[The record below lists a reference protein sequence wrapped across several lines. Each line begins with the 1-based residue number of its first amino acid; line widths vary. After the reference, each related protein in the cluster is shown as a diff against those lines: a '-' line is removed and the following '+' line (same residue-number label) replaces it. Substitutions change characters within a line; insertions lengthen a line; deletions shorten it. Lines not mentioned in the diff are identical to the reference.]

1 MGPNVSPPRENS
13 RSRPLG
19 RFNGTK
25 VVSRGVERAP
35 RRIGWVDPLNRRLD
49 LVFPL
54 PGLLSFLLIL
64 GFPIAFVLYVSLHDW
79 PISAIVPST
88 FLGLGNYLALLR
100 SPRFWDSLW
109 ITFYFTALAV
119 GGELL
124 FGFAIALL
132 FHRDFPG
139 RGLARV
145 ILIMPMAATPV
156 AMSLIWNMMM
166 EPTLGMLNY
175 ILSWVGIPPLLWAA
189 TPRGAIPSLA
199 LIDMWFWTP
208 FVALIISAGLQT
220 IPEEILESARLDGAT
235 RIRLFLHI
243 TLPLVRPHVVMAVIL
258 RTILALKTF
267 DHIFVITGGGPL
279 RASETLN
286 LYTFL
291 EGFEFFHMGY
301 SSALAV
307 ALTLVI
313 LVVSALLTRLRA
325 RQWSY

>member
-1 MGPNVSPPRENS
+1 MTSSRENTG
-13 RSRPLG
+13 SRPLG
-19 RFNGTK
+19 RVDETGIASREAACGRR
-25 VVSRGVERAP
+25 VSGRA
-35 RRIGWVDPLNRRLD
+35 GLLDRRLD
-49 LVFPL
+49 LLFPL
-54 PGLLSFLLIL
+54 PSLLAFLLIL

-79 PISAIVPST
+79 PISPMIPTT
-88 FLGLGNYLALLR
+88 FLGLGNYVALLR
-100 SPRFWDSLW
+100 NPRFWDSLW

-119 GGELL
+119 GGELV
-124 FGFAIALL
+124 FGFAIAIL
-132 FHRDFPG
+132 FHREFPG
-139 RGLARV
+139 RSLARL

-175 ILSWVGIPPLLWAA
+175 ILSWLQIPPLLWAA
-189 TPRGAIPSLA
+189 DPRGAVPSLA

-208 FVALIISAGLQT
+208 FIALIISAGLQT
-220 IPEEILESARLDGAT
+220 IPEEIVESARLDGANA
-235 RIRLFLHI
+235 IRLFRHI
-243 TLPLVRPHVVMAVIL
+243 TLPLVRPHVVMAAIL

-307 ALTLVI
+307 ALTLVV
-313 LVVSALLTRLRA
+313 LVVSALLARLRA
-325 RQWSY
+325 REWSY

>member
-1 MGPNVSPPRENS
+1 VSPSPGNTG
-13 RSRPLG
+13 SRPLG
-19 RFNGTK
+19 RVDGTGIA
-25 VVSRGVERAP
+25 SRETARVRGRS
-35 RRIGWVDPLNRRLD
+35 GWAGPLDRRLD
-49 LVFPL
+49 LLFPL
-54 PGLLSFLLIL
+54 PGLLAFLLIL
-64 GFPIAFVLYVSLHDW
+64 GFPIAFVLFVSLHDW
-79 PISAIVPST
+79 PISPTIPST
-88 FLGLGNYLALLR
+88 FLGLGNYVALLR

-119 GGELL
+119 GGELV

-132 FHRDFPG
+132 FHREFPG

-166 EPTLGMLNY
+166 EPTLGILNY
-175 ILSWVGIPPLLWAA
+175 ILSWLRIPPLLWAA
-189 TPRGAIPSLA
+189 DPRGAIPSLA
-199 LIDMWFWTP
+199 LIDLWFWTP
-208 FVALIISAGLQT
+208 FVVLIISAGLQT
-220 IPEEILESARLDGAT
+220 IPEEIVESARLDGAT
-235 RIRLFLHI
+235 PIRLLRHI

-313 LVVSALLTRLRA
+313 LVVSALLARLRA
-325 RQWSY
+325 REWSY

>member
-1 MGPNVSPPRENS
+1 MSPSRENTG
-13 RSRPLG
+13 SRPLECVD
-19 RFNGTK
+19 GTK
-25 VVSRGVERAP
+25 IGSRKTARAP
-35 RRIGWVDPLNRRLD
+35 RRTGWAGPFDRRLD
-49 LVFPL
+49 LLFPL
-54 PGLLSFLLIL
+54 PSLLSFLLIL

-79 PISAIVPST
+79 PISPVIPST
-88 FLGLGNYLALLR
+88 FLGLGNYVALFR
-100 SPRFWDSLW
+100 NPRFWDSLW

-132 FHRDFPG
+132 FHREFPG

-189 TPRGAIPSLA
+189 DPRGAIPSLA
-199 LIDMWFWTP
+199 LIDLWFWTP

-220 IPEEILESARLDGAT
+220 IPEEIVESARLDGAT
-235 RIRLFLHI
+235 PIRLFRHI

-313 LVVSALLTRLRA
+313 LVVSALLARLRV

>member
-1 MGPNVSPPRENS
+1 MI
-13 RSRPLG
+13 
-19 RFNGTK
+19 
-25 VVSRGVERAP
+25 AP
-35 RRIGWVDPLNRRLD
+35 RQAPRLGKGGRITGVLDRRPD
-49 LVFPL
+49 LVFPA
-54 PGLLSFLLIL
+54 PSLLAFLLIL

-79 PISAIVPST
+79 PISPTIPAA
-88 FLGLGNYLALLR
+88 FLGLGNYTALLG
-100 SPRFWDSLW
+100 SARFWGSLW
-109 ITFYFTALAV
+109 ITFYFTFLAV

-124 FGFAIALL
+124 FGLAIALL
-132 FHRDFPG
+132 FHREFRG

-175 ILSWVGIPPLLWAA
+175 LLSWLWIPPLLWAA
-189 TPRGAIPSLA
+189 DPRWAIPSLA
-199 LIDMWFWTP
+199 LIDVWFWTP
-208 FVALIISAGLQT
+208 FMALIISAGLQT
-220 IPEEILESARLDGAT
+220 IPGEIVESARLDGAT
-235 RIRLFLHI
+235 AIRLFRHI
-243 TLPLVRPHVVMAVIL
+243 TLPLVRPHLVMAVIL

-301 SSALAV
+301 ASALAV

-313 LVVSALLTRLRA
+313 LAVSALLARLRA
-325 RQWSY
+325 REWSY

>member
-1 MGPNVSPPRENS
+1 MTSSRENTG
-13 RSRPLG
+13 SRPLG
-19 RFNGTK
+19 RVDETGIA
-25 VVSRGVERAP
+25 SREAARGRRVAGRA
-35 RRIGWVDPLNRRLD
+35 GLLDRRLD
-49 LVFPL
+49 LLFPL
-54 PGLLSFLLIL
+54 PSLLAFLLIL

-79 PISAIVPST
+79 PISPMIPTT
-88 FLGLGNYLALLR
+88 FLGLGNYVALLR
-100 SPRFWDSLW
+100 NPRFWDSLW
-109 ITFYFTALAV
+109 ITFYFAALAV
-119 GGELL
+119 GGELV
-124 FGFAIALL
+124 FGFAIAIL
-132 FHRDFPG
+132 FHREFPG
-139 RGLARV
+139 RSLARV

-175 ILSWVGIPPLLWAA
+175 ILSWLRIPPLLWAA
-189 TPRGAIPSLA
+189 DPRGAVPSLA

-208 FVALIISAGLQT
+208 FIALIISAGLQT
-220 IPEEILESARLDGAT
+220 IPEEIVESARLDGANA
-235 RIRLFLHI
+235 IRLFRHI
-243 TLPLVRPHVVMAVIL
+243 TLPLVRPHVVMAAIL

-307 ALTLVI
+307 ALTLVV
-313 LVVSALLTRLRA
+313 LVVSALLARLRI
-325 RQWSY
+325 REWSY

>member
-1 MGPNVSPPRENS
+1 MNPTRDRAG
-13 RSRPLG
+13 SRPLG
-19 RFNGTK
+19 RVEG
-25 VVSRGVERAP
+25 VAIASRKAPHLGGRGRITGVLD
-35 RRIGWVDPLNRRLD
+35 RRPD
-49 LVFPL
+49 LVFPA
-54 PGLLSFLLIL
+54 PSLLAFLLIL

-79 PISAIVPST
+79 PISPTIPAT
-88 FLGLGNYLALLR
+88 FLGLGNYVALLW
-100 SPRFWDSLW
+100 SPRFWGSLW

-124 FGFAIALL
+124 FGFAVALL
-132 FHRDFPG
+132 FHRDFRG

-166 EPTLGMLNY
+166 DPTLGMLNY
-175 ILSWVGIPPLLWAA
+175 LLSWLRIPPLLWAA
-189 TPRGAIPSLA
+189 DPRWAIPSLA
-199 LIDMWFWTP
+199 LIDVWFWTP
-208 FVALIISAGLQT
+208 FMALIISAGLQT
-220 IPEEILESARLDGAT
+220 IPEEIVESARLDGAT
-235 RIRLFLHI
+235 AIRLFRHI
-243 TLPLVRPHVVMAVIL
+243 TLPLVRPHLVMAVIL

-301 SSALAV
+301 ASALAV

-313 LVVSALLTRLRA
+313 LAVSALLARLRA
-325 RQWSY
+325 REWSY

>member
-1 MGPNVSPPRENS
+1 MGGASSEAARVR
-13 RSRPLG
+13 
-19 RFNGTK
+19 
-25 VVSRGVERAP
+25 RAT
-35 RRIGWVDPLNRRLD
+35 GWAGPFDRRLD
-49 LVFPL
+49 VLFPL
-54 PGLLSFLLIL
+54 PSLLAFLLIL
-64 GFPIAFVLYVSLHDW
+64 GFPIAFVLWVSLHDW
-79 PISAIVPST
+79 PISPMIPAT
-88 FLGLGNYLALLR
+88 FLGLGNYVVLLR
-100 SPRFWDSLW
+100 NPRFWDSLW

-119 GGELL
+119 GGELV
-124 FGFAIALL
+124 FGLAIALL
-132 FHRDFPG
+132 FHREFPG
-139 RGLARV
+139 RSLARV

-166 EPTLGMLNY
+166 EPTLGILNY
-175 ILSWVGIPPLLWAA
+175 ILSWLRIPPLLWVAD
-189 TPRGAIPSLA
+189 PRGAIPSLA
-199 LIDMWFWTP
+199 LIDLWFWTP

-220 IPEEILESARLDGAT
+220 IPGEIVESARLDGAT
-235 RIRLFLHI
+235 TIRLFQHI
-243 TLPLVRPHVVMAVIL
+243 TLPLVRPHVIMAVIL

-313 LVVSALLTRLRA
+313 LAVSALLARLRA
-325 RQWSY
+325 REWSY

>member
-1 MGPNVSPPRENS
+1 VSPSPENIGS
-13 RSRPLG
+13 RSLG
-19 RFNGTK
+19 RVDEMGGASSEAAR
-25 VVSRGVERAP
+25 VRRAT
-35 RRIGWVDPLNRRLD
+35 GWAGLFDRRLD
-49 LVFPL
+49 LLFPL
-54 PGLLSFLLIL
+54 PSLLAFLFIL
-64 GFPIAFVLYVSLHDW
+64 GFPIAFVLWVSLHDW
-79 PISAIVPST
+79 PISPMIPAT
-88 FLGLGNYLALLR
+88 FLGLGNYVVLLR
-100 SPRFWDSLW
+100 NPRFWDSLW

-119 GGELL
+119 GGELV
-124 FGFAIALL
+124 FGLAIALL
-132 FHRDFPG
+132 FHREFPG
-139 RGLARV
+139 RSLARV

-166 EPTLGMLNY
+166 EPTLGILNY
-175 ILSWVGIPPLLWAA
+175 ILSWLRIPPLLWAA
-189 TPRGAIPSLA
+189 DPRGAIPSLA
-199 LIDMWFWTP
+199 LIDLWFWTP

-220 IPEEILESARLDGAT
+220 IPGEIVESARLDGAT
-235 RIRLFLHI
+235 TIRLFQHI
-243 TLPLVRPHVVMAVIL
+243 TLPLVRPHVIMAVIL

-313 LVVSALLTRLRA
+313 LAVSALLARLRA
-325 RQWSY
+325 REWSY

>member
-1 MGPNVSPPRENS
+1 MIAARQAPHRGRH
-13 RSRPLG
+13 G
-19 RFNGTK
+19 RFT
-25 VVSRGVERAP
+25 GVLDRRPDLIFPAP
-35 RRIGWVDPLNRRLD
+35 S
-49 LVFPL
+49 LVAF
-54 PGLLSFLLIL
+54 FLIL

-79 PISAIVPST
+79 PISPTIPAS
-88 FLGLGNYLALLR
+88 FLGLGNFAALLW
-100 SPRFWDSLW
+100 SPRFWGSLW

-124 FGFAIALL
+124 FGLAIALL
-132 FHRDFPG
+132 FHREFRG

-166 EPTLGMLNY
+166 DPTLGMLNY
-175 ILSWVGIPPLLWAA
+175 LLSWLWIPPLLWAA
-189 TPRGAIPSLA
+189 DPRWAIPSLA
-199 LIDMWFWTP
+199 LIDVWFWTP
-208 FVALIISAGLQT
+208 FMALIISAGLQT
-220 IPEEILESARLDGAT
+220 IPEEIVESARLDGAT
-235 RIRLFLHI
+235 AIRLFRHI
-243 TLPLVRPHVVMAVIL
+243 TLPLVRPHLVMAVIL

-301 SSALAV
+301 ASALAV

-313 LVVSALLTRLRA
+313 LAVSALLARLRA
-325 RQWSY
+325 REWSY

>member
-1 MGPNVSPPRENS
+1 MSPSRENT

-19 RFNGTK
+19 RIDGTDLA
-25 VVSRGVERAP
+25 SNEAARAQ
-35 RRIGWVDPLNRRLD
+35 RRAGWAGPLDRRLD
-49 LVFPL
+49 VLFPL
-54 PGLLSFLLIL
+54 PSLLALFLIL

-79 PISAIVPST
+79 PISPTIPAT
-88 FLGLGNYLALLR
+88 FVGFGNYVALLR
-100 SPRFWDSLW
+100 NPRFWNSLW

-119 GGELL
+119 GGELV
-124 FGFAIALL
+124 FGFTIALL
-132 FHRDFPG
+132 FHREFPG
-139 RGLARV
+139 RSLARV
-145 ILIMPMAATPV
+145 VLIMPMAATPV

-166 EPTLGMLNY
+166 EPTLGILNY
-175 ILSWVGIPPLLWAA
+175 MLSWLRIPPLLWAA
-189 TPRGAIPSLA
+189 DPRGAIPSLA
-199 LIDMWFWTP
+199 LIDLWFWTP

-220 IPEEILESARLDGAT
+220 IPEEIVESARLDGAT
-235 RIRLFLHI
+235 AIRLFRHI
-243 TLPLVRPHVVMAVIL
+243 ILPLVRPHVIMAVIL

-313 LVVSALLTRLRA
+313 LIVSALLARLRA
-325 RQWSY
+325 REWSY